1 MAALASCWSCG
12 VMEVE
17 AVGGCGGLA
26 PCVGES
32 LRGGYPSHV
41 AGPEKRF
48 LFRIIQSYTKR
59 SARTAQGP
67 TLAGAPVQTGRGS
80 AGLHFV

>member
-1 MAALASCWSCG
+1 MVVRACCWSCG

-17 AVGGCGGLA
+17 VGGCGGLA
-26 PCVGES
+26 PCEGES

-48 LFRIIQSYTKR
+48 LFRIIPSYTKR
-59 SARTAQGP
+59 GGRTAQ
-67 TLAGAPVQTGRGS
+67 
-80 AGLHFV
+80 